1 MKLRKRI
8 VWELREF
15 FRADRA
21 ARADVRRALARDVV
35 GRAPSGEHLT
45 DETRLDNLVRL
56 VEGLAPAL
64 RQEVL
69 AQSGYSRSQLLQ
81 DLFVLSEL
89 GTRPGFF
96 VEFGATDGVRL
107 SNTWLLE
114 KRLGWKGIL
123 AEPAKCWHQRL
134 KANRS
139 CLIEH
144 DCVWRASGER
154 LPFLETPDA
163 ELATL
168 ADYRSVDAHAKSRQS
183 AKAYEV
189 TTVSLSDLMERHQAP
204 ANPDYLSID
213 TEGSE
218 FEILQTFNFSK
229 YPFKVITCEH
239 NFTPAREKI
248 HGLLTCAGYVRK
260 HQEISAFDDWYIRG

>member
-1 MKLRKRI
+1 M
-8 VWELREF
+8 
-15 FRADRA
+15 
-21 ARADVRRALARDVV
+21 
-35 GRAPSGEHLT
+35 
-45 DETRLDNLVRL
+45 RL